1 MSDLVQNPEE
11 RFSLDVAHISS
22 AKHTEP
28 VMDWNKN
35 QIQLDQNNCSGTDQN
50 NNSKTDLNNNAKVD
64 LNNNSEVD
72 LNNNSEVIENQNP
85 DCNNNSV
92 TNITE
97 TDASRRLKFLIG
109 DVVVKID
116 RNKAVP
122 VETNTEKKMGM
133 MVNVL

>member
-1 MSDLVQNPEE
+1 MSDLVQNPED
-11 RFSLDVAHISS
+11 RFSLDMAHISS
-22 AKHTEP
+22 AKQTEP
-28 VMDWNKN
+28 VMGWNKN
-35 QIQLDQNNCSGTDQN
+35 QIQLDKNNCSGSDQN
-50 NNSKTDLNNNAKVD
+50 NNSKTD

-97 TDASRRLKFLIG
+97 TDASRILKFLIG

-116 RNKAVP
+116 QNKAVP
-122 VETNTEKKMGM
+122 VERNTEKKMGM
-133 MVNVL
+133 MVNAF